1 MRPVDFARWTTTLTA
16 SYLAITAA
24 LIAILGNTV
33 PGRAWLVAVHLT
45 LSGLLLILNR
55 AKPSAGILRVILDWH
70 PLMLFP
76 LLYKEVEVLAPVI
89 GDWRLTAAIPAWE
102 SALFAGQPSLYLSE
116 RLAFVP
122 LSEYLHFCYLSYVI
136 VIPSVTAYWYV
147 SGRRTAFGELVL
159 MLSSVL
165 LGSYL
170 FFILLPVDSPYYLS
184 QRLGP
189 PLSGHLFFDLVHQM
203 SARGGAR
210 GGAFP
215 SAHVSGAVVVSLVAW
230 RHQRRLAYLL
240 VPLTVS
246 VMIATVYGRFHY
258 ALDALVGAGL
268 AIAVVVGYRYVFGD
282 GMCGRT
288 NSEDDRLRRVSL
300 RLCSVGFKS
309 ATGISHAV
317 DVEAETLYRSRSA
330 RSSQAEERWMD
341 RGPGSGNAARD
352 PGPRAWQS
360 SRAVRATGRAMGQQR
375 ERQSRRD
382 SEEGEVATP
391 AQVLRIT
398 GRIIWPRGDARKKDE
413 SPQSTPV
420 AAAKPHASGPSPTAK
435 CAMSAEPSVMAKPA

>member
-1 MRPVDFARWTTTLTA
+1 MPPVDFARWTTTLTA

-24 LIAILGNTV
+24 LIAVRGNGV
-33 PGRAWLVAVHLT
+33 PGRAWLVAGHLA
-45 LSGLLLILNR
+45 LFAALLILNR
-55 AKPSAGILRVILDWH
+55 TRPSAGIVRVIRDWH

-76 LLYKEVEVLAPVI
+76 LLYKEVELLAAVI
-89 GDWRLTAAIPAWE
+89 GDWRLTTAIPAWE

-147 SGRRTAFGELVL
+147 SGRRAAFGELL
-159 MLSSVL
+159 LLLSTVL

-189 PLSGHLFFDLVHQM
+189 PLSGHFFFDLVHQM
-203 SARGGAR
+203 SALGGAR

-240 VPLTVS
+240 VPVTGS

-258 ALDALVGAGL
+258 VLDTLAGAGL
-268 AIAVVVGYRYVFGD
+268 AIAIVAGYRFLSGGVPG
-282 GMCGRT
+282 
-288 NSEDDRLRRVSL
+288 
-300 RLCSVGFKS
+300 
-309 ATGISHAV
+309 
-317 DVEAETLYRSRSA
+317 EA
-330 RSSQAEERWMD
+330 Q
-341 RGPGSGNAARD
+341 AARD
-352 PGPRAWQS
+352 TA
-360 SRAVRATGRAMGQQR
+360 
-375 ERQSRRD
+375 
-382 SEEGEVATP
+382 
-391 AQVLRIT
+391 I
-398 GRIIWPRGDARKKDE
+398 
-413 SPQSTPV
+413 
-420 AAAKPHASGPSPTAK
+420 ASGVYPLR
-435 CAMSAEPSVMAKPA
+435 